1 MKKYLNI
8 LKKCKLFSNMLDED
22 ILKAL
27 TCLKAYIKE
36 YEKNEIIYL
45 AGDKIN
51 KIGIVLIGNVLIT
64 KDDIMGNRNIL
75 TTVGESEMFAEA
87 FVLSNSGTIPTT
99 VTSTT
104 KSEVLFLEINNL
116 VNMCESHCTY
126 HNTLIRNL
134 LSILANKNII
144 LNNKIEILSN
154 KTTRDKLL
162 AYFNMQML
170 QNKSNKFKIPYN
182 RESLADYLN
191 LNRSSMSREL
201 SKMQEEGIIKYNK
214 NTFEILI

>member
-8 LKKCKLFSNMLDED
+8 LKNCKLFYNMSDED
-22 ILKAL
+22 IIRSL
-27 TCLKAYIKE
+27 TCLRAVIKE

-45 AGDKIN
+45 AGDKVS
-51 KIGIVLIGNVLIT
+51 KIGIVLDGNALVT

-75 TTVGESEMFAEA
+75 TSINESEMFAET
-87 FVLSNSGTIPTT
+87 FVLSNIDTIPST

-104 KSEVLFLEINNL
+104 DSKVLFLEITNL
-116 VNMCESHCTY
+116 VNMCEHHCSY

-134 LSILANKNII
+134 LNILANKNVI
-144 LNNKIEILSN
+144 LNNKIEILSG

-162 AYFNMQML
+162 AYFNIQVIK
-170 QNKSNKFKIPYN
+170 NKSSEFKIPYN

-201 SKMQEEGIIKYNK
+201 SAMQDEGIIKYNK